1 MYTDFLRLSQINV
14 QQLQDREQKTLQ
26 TLQEL
31 DLEKETLQR
40 ELEDLEKEVREI
52 DDLEKR
58 CVTSL
63 KDG

>member
-1 MYTDFLRLSQINV
+1 VTYVDV

-31 DLEKETLQR
+31 DLEKDTLER
-40 ELEDLEKEVREI
+40 ELKDLEKEVKEI

-58 CVTSL
+58 
-63 KDG
+63 